1 MGRYQKIGEIK
12 STNKDFIEYIEKN
25 FILVGES
32 EDEGS
37 DTFHVVVDTA
47 PPEPEPEPSR
57 GFFFRRK

>member
-32 EDEGS
+32 EDEGC

-47 PPEPEPEPSR
+47 PP
-57 GFFFRRK
+57 